1 MPSDTFTLQIFDS
14 GISIPATHSS
24 SHLTGGA
31 DAIPVATTSSSG
43 LMSAALVS
51 AVNANTAKVT
61 NATHTGDVTG
71 SGALTIASNAVTTAK
86 IADLHVTEGK
96 LAAGAVTT
104 TKIADGNVTL
114 AKLADVAQFTVLGRE
129 DSGTGSVTALSCT
142 TLGFALIGG
151 ADSAAM
157 RATLGLGGLAT
168 LSTVDLTANVGT
180 SVLPTANGGTGTTG
194 GLLAHRVLVSGT
206 TTGGAFGVLP
216 EAASTQILVGG
227 GPAAYPVW
235 TTATGSGAPVR
246 AVSPTL
252 TTPVLGTPAAGS
264 ILTNCTGLPLT
275 TGVTGVL
282 PIANGGTGPS
292 AFGQLSGQIAGASTV
307 FPTSYNAVVLDT
319 TFDSSSLLFSG
330 VEVDNLLRY
339 TGSATR
345 KFLIFGSLDILSAV
359 SGAQFSIKLALNG
372 DVIEETQC
380 NASVAIKAS
389 GSGIAKLVTNWV
401 VALET
406 DDDIQLFVAGVGGT
420 DADRTAIAQRM
431 RLVATPVF

>member
-71 SGALTIASNAVTTAK
+71 SGVLTIASNAVTTAK
-86 IADLHVTEGK
+86 IADLNVTEGK
-96 LAAGAVTT
+96 LAAGAVTEN
-104 TKIADGNVTL
+104 KIGSGSVSFG
-114 AKLADVAQFTVLGRE
+114 KIQSVAEYTVLGRSA
-129 DSGTGSVTALSCT
+129 SGTGSVSALACT
-142 TLGFALIGG
+142 TLGFGIIGSVTALE
-151 ADSAAM
+151 A
-157 RATLGLGGLAT
+157 RTLLELGNLAT
-168 LSTVDLTANVGT
+168 QDAQIINLATDVGT
-180 SVLPTANGGTGTTG
+180 STLPVVNGGTG
-194 GLLAHRVLVSGT
+194 GLVVQNPYALIAAGTVSN
-206 TTGGAFGVLP
+206 GAFRTLGIGDT
-216 EAASTQILVGG
+216 TQILVGG
-227 GPAAYPVW
+227 GSGAFPAW

-292 AFGQLSGQIAGASTV
+292 AYGQIGGQDEGSSTLY
-307 FPTSYNAVVLDT
+307 TTTYAKLSIATNLDAAAQ
-319 TFDSSSLLFSG
+319 FDANGLT
-330 VEVDNLLRY
+330 NRLRY

-345 KFLIFGSLDILSAV
+345 RFLVFASIDMLSDDD
-359 SGAQFSIKLALNG
+359 GAQFSIKIAKNG
-372 DVIEETQC
+372 TLIDATQC
-380 NASVAIKAS
+380 NASVSIKSS
-389 GSGIAKLVTNWV
+389 GSGIAKLVSNWIIELTQNQYV
-401 VALET
+401 E
-406 DDDIQLFVAGVGGT
+406 IFVASVGGNET
-420 DADRTAIAQRM
+420 GTPQRM